1 MYAESL
7 SANGPNLAGLGWP
20 NAADLARRF
29 ESLLRPLRLS
39 NEPADAK
46 IKLLDIGC
54 GFGLLLDYLKEND
67 LLDRID
73 YLGVDVLDKTL
84 TEARAR
90 WPGQRFELR
99 DVRDQPFG
107 ADSFDYCIIC
117 GVFQGRYGL
126 SFNEMQTLAQDTLR
140 ALWPS
145 VRVGLGFTAM
155 SKHVDW
161 ERDDLFHWPLDD
173 IMAFCKANLSR
184 HVALHVD
191 YGLWETTALVFKVPR
206 GQLRKTPAAWTVG
219 TD

>member
-29 ESLLRPLRLS
+29 KSLLRPLRLS

-145 VRVGLGFTAM
+145 VRVGLCFTAM
-155 SKHVDW
+155 SKLVDR

-173 IMAFCKANLSR
+173 ISLLKAILSR